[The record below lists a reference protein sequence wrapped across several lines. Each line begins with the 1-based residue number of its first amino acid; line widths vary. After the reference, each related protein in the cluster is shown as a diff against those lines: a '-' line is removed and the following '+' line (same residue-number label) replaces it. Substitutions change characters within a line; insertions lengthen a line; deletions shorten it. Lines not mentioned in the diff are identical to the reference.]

1 MVASD
6 NGLCPPEAATVSPG
20 ERRPQGAAVMEVTH
34 AGSDHGKDAAAES
47 PAHARDEHGGELLR
61 AEGEERMLRGD
72 GEGGLLPSE
81 PAAGDVRLSLGT
93 EAVWKEFH
101 GRLRAYV
108 GRRVRSADVDDIV
121 QKVFLEIHRGLP
133 RLRRRERVAAWLF
146 RAAHNAVVD
155 HYRSPARR
163 REVTA
168 GGTSD
173 LDSAFPGAP
182 IRDDPETSESI
193 DAAGCLLPIVAAL
206 RPPDRDAIQA
216 IELRGL
222 TQKEA
227 AEGAGISLTAMK
239 ARVQRARRRLKT
251 ALLECCEFVLDA
263 RGGVVDCASRARA
276 GRRACGGASNGK
288 ECHDA

>member
-1 MVASD
+1 MS
-6 NGLCPPEAATVSPG
+6 LCPRESATVSPG
-20 ERRPQGAAVMEVTH
+20 ERRPQGTVAMEVTH

-47 PAHARDEHGGELLR
+47 LANPRDGFGGELLR
-61 AEGEERMLRGD
+61 REGEERMLRGD
-72 GEGGLLPSE
+72 GEGGLLRSE

-93 EAVWKEFH
+93 EAVWTEFH

-108 GRRVRSADVDDIV
+108 GRRVRSADADDIV

-163 REVTA
+163 REVTS
-168 GGTSD
+168 GGTTD
-173 LDSAFPGAP
+173 LETAFPGAP
-182 IRDDPETSESI
+182 IRDDPDTSGSI
-193 DAAGCLLPIVAAL
+193 DAAGCLLPIVATL
-206 RPPDRDAIQA
+206 RPPDRDAIEA

-227 AEGAGISLTAMK
+227 AERAGISLTAMK
-239 ARVQRARRRLKT
+239 ARVQRARRRLKA
-251 ALLECCEFVLDA
+251 ALLECCEFALDA
-263 RGGVVDCASRARA
+263 RGGVLDCASLARP
-276 GRRACGGASNGK
+276 GRACRGTSNGK